1 MEQLAALCEPSAQTV
16 DAIWGSTWADG
27 AGQQTR
33 LVVAGDIQALAGL
46 LKRANTDGLAKT
58 AAVTVGPKHS
68 QADAVYINGPAF
80 VELSDLGREV
90 VLTHELVHV
99 ASRATGD
106 WDAPTWLEEGFA
118 DYVAY
123 RHTDLTPRQIA
134 EAALDAPL
142 PQALPTKDDFDAAG
156 SNAAV
161 SYGRSWVA
169 VMLLAERLGGD
180 AAMKSFYERTAHRGI
195 EDAWGSA
202 GFEDE
207 AAFVQAWR
215 EEIQELRLG

>member
-46 LKRANTDGLAKT
+46 LKRENTDGLAKT

-68 QADAVYINGPAF
+68 PADAVYINGPAF

-106 WDAPTWLEEGFA
+106 WDAPTWLEEA
-118 DYVAY
+118 SPTTWPIA
-123 RHTDLTPRQIA
+123 TPISPR
-134 EAALDAPL
+134 
-142 PQALPTKDDFDAAG
+142 
-156 SNAAV
+156 V
-161 SYGRSWVA
+161 RS
-169 VMLLAERLGGD
+169 
-180 AAMKSFYERTAHRGI
+180 
-195 EDAWGSA
+195 
-202 GFEDE
+202 
-207 AAFVQAWR
+207 
-215 EEIQELRLG
+215 LRLLLMPPATSSSN